1 MGFTRFTTQVGRAER
16 VWLAAALALNACLA
30 AADAAWGPL
39 AAAFVVAP
47 LALAI
52 FARPAV
58 VAAAGIVS
66 VALALAAPL
75 WEDAPAGAASAVR
88 LILVTAG
95 SVLAYVAASRRC
107 RREAAERDLVS
118 LASVAAVGRD
128 LPTAALAFDE
138 TGTVT
143 LFTPRAEQTLG
154 YWAGDVIGRS
164 VLDLVPPALR
174 GEHRHALAELVAGG
188 DSAALGRRIETEAL
202 RGDGAVIPIALT
214 LTRVNGS
221 GPAAFVAY
229 VLDIADQ
236 RRADDAQRLLA
247 DTADLLA
254 SSLDYE
260 ATLRDVA
267 ALAVPRLADWCAID
281 LPGPHGH
288 LEPVAVAHVDQEK
301 TALGREL
308 RRRYPADE
316 SDALTQ
322 VARFG
327 GSFLQEEIAD
337 DDLVGFARE
346 EEHLELLRQVGFH
359 SLMVVPLMA
368 GRRTIGAMTFVAAES
383 GRHFDRADLALAE
396 ELGRRAGTALE
407 NARLYSER
415 STLAQTLVGALRPPA
430 MPPMN
435 GWEAAA
441 LYQPAGRTEEVGGDF
456 YDVISVADGGWML
469 VIGDVIGKGP
479 AAAARTSLA
488 RYSIRTAAQL
498 TGSPA
503 AALRHLN
510 EDLHR
515 EGQGGLMSAAC
526 VLLRED
532 DDSAVATVAAAGH
545 PLPVLVA
552 DGDPCVVG
560 RSSLM
565 LGVASGA
572 SITEETVRIGRG
584 DSLVLYTDGVP
595 DAKGRD
601 ERYGFQRLLGALH
614 GTDDSAETMLRRVI
628 DSVEDF
634 QHGAQRDDIAMLVV
648 RREDGDEAGAA
659 RLHSARD

>member
-1 MGFTRFTTQVGRAER
+1 VR
-16 VWLAAALALNACLA
+16 AAAEAVASTGPDGRCCGTA
-30 AADAAWGPL
+30 AMGHEPGTEQGRRIELEQVSVQA
-39 AAAFVVAP
+39 
-47 LALAI
+47 
-52 FARPAV
+52 
-58 VAAAGIVS
+58 VAAI
-66 VALALAAPL
+66 
-75 WEDAPAGAASAVR
+75 
-88 LILVTAG
+88 T
-95 SVLAYVAASRRC
+95 
-107 RREAAERDLVS
+107 
-118 LASVAAVGRD
+118 RD
-128 LPTAALAFDE
+128 LPTAVLAFDE
-138 TGTVT
+138 TGIVT

-154 YWAGDVIGRS
+154 YWAGDVIGRP

-188 DSAALGRRIETEAL
+188 DSPALGRRIETEAL

-214 LTRVNGS
+214 LTRVNGT
-221 GPAAFVAY
+221 GPAGFVAY
-229 VLDIADQ
+229 VLDISDE
-236 RRADDAQRLLA
+236 RRAADAQRLLA

-288 LEPVAVAHVDQEK
+288 LEPVAVAHADQEK

-308 RRRYPADE
+308 RRRYPIDE
-316 SDALTQ
+316 SDALAQ

-327 GSFLQEEIAD
+327 GSFLQEEVAD
-337 DDLVGFARE
+337 EDLVGYARE

-407 NARLYSER
+407 NARLYGER

-430 MPPMN
+430 MPPMR

-456 YDVISVADGGWML
+456 YDVISVAGGWML

-532 DDSAVATVAAAGH
+532 DDGAEATVAAAGH

-552 DGDPCVVG
+552 GGDPRVVG

-572 SITEETVRIGRG
+572 SITEETVRIGEG
-584 DSLVLYTDGVP
+584 DSLMLYTDGVP

-601 ERYGFQRLLGALH
+601 ERYGFQRLLGALD
-614 GTDDSAETMLRRVI
+614 GAGDSAETVLRRVI
-628 DSVEDF
+628 ESVEDF

-648 RREDGDEAGAA
+648 RREHHGDEAAA
-659 RLHSARD
+659 GQRQSARD